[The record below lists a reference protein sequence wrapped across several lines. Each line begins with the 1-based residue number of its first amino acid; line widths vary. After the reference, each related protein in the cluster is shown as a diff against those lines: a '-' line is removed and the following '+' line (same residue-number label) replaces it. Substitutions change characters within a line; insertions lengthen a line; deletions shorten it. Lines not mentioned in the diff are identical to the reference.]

1 MFEKLKRKFQPL
13 INIYHLI
20 KAIIASVYYGFPS
33 RKLTII
39 GVSGTDG
46 KTTTTHLLYHV
57 LNNHMDKTSMISSI
71 HANIA
76 GRVIET
82 GFHVTTP
89 NSIEIQKYLRDSVN
103 RKDKY
108 FVLECTSHA
117 LNQNRLWGIR
127 FDTSVITNI
136 TEEHLDY
143 HKSYENYVNEK
154 IKLLYNSNTPI
165 INMDDQSFQSLSKK
179 LKQKRKNF
187 LTYSLNKKADFNF
200 DVRKELGINVLRFN
214 AYNYLAAYSVLKT
227 LNIPETSI
235 FKGFR
240 SFKIPKGRMELI
252 YDKEFKVIID
262 FAHTPNSFKN
272 ILEETITFKKA
283 KKNRIIHVFGSA
295 GLRDYFKRPLMG
307 ETSSK
312 YSDIIILT
320 EEDYR
325 TEDPDKIVIDIVKGI
340 RKNKFVYVKPSDLNM
355 QSRKKYSIIINRASA
370 IKKAISIANK
380 DDIVIITGKSHERSI
395 ARGKKEYPWNE
406 TKAALKAINSR
417 KNEKT

>member
-76 GRVIET
+76 CRVIET

-165 INMDDQSFQSLSKK
+165 INMDDQSFQ
-179 LKQKRKNF
+179 
-187 LTYSLNKKADFNF
+187 
-200 DVRKELGINVLRFN
+200 
-214 AYNYLAAYSVLKT
+214 
-227 LNIPETSI
+227 
-235 FKGFR
+235 
-240 SFKIPKGRMELI
+240 
-252 YDKEFKVIID
+252 
-262 FAHTPNSFKN
+262 
-272 ILEETITFKKA
+272 
-283 KKNRIIHVFGSA
+283 
-295 GLRDYFKRPLMG
+295 
-307 ETSSK
+307 
-312 YSDIIILT
+312 
-320 EEDYR
+320 
-325 TEDPDKIVIDIVKGI
+325 
-340 RKNKFVYVKPSDLNM
+340 
-355 QSRKKYSIIINRASA
+355 
-370 IKKAISIANK
+370 
-380 DDIVIITGKSHERSI
+380 
-395 ARGKKEYPWNE
+395 
-406 TKAALKAINSR
+406 
-417 KNEKT
+417 

>member
-1 MFEKLKRKFQPL
+1 M
-13 INIYHLI
+13 
-20 KAIIASVYYGFPS
+20 
-33 RKLTII
+33 
-39 GVSGTDG
+39 
-46 KTTTTHLLYHV
+46 
-57 LNNHMDKTSMISSI
+57 
-71 HANIA
+71 
-76 GRVIET
+76 
-82 GFHVTTP
+82 
-89 NSIEIQKYLRDSVN
+89 
-103 RKDKY
+103 
-108 FVLECTSHA
+108 
-117 LNQNRLWGIR
+117 
-127 FDTSVITNI
+127 
-136 TEEHLDY
+136 
-143 HKSYENYVNEK
+143 
-154 IKLLYNSNTPI
+154 
-165 INMDDQSFQSLSKK
+165 
-179 LKQKRKNF
+179 
-187 LTYSLNKKADFNF
+187 NKKADFNF

-272 ILEETITFKKA
+272 IFEETITFKKA

-406 TKAALKAINSR
+406 TKAAQKAINSR